1 MSDPSAKIEVR
12 NITSPHHIT
21 HVDRAKYLAMR
32 SAPLSVL
39 PDTPPG
45 LTPAQAQT
53 ALLPHL
59 DPTLFPGGAKAGWW
73 MECLQL
79 DLEFKGI
86 IARAAK
92 PPVRLHRAVA

>member
-1 MSDPSAKIEVR
+1 
-12 NITSPHHIT
+12 
-21 HVDRAKYLAMR
+21 
-32 SAPLSVL
+32 
-39 PDTPPG
+39 
-45 LTPAQAQT
+45 
-53 ALLPHL
+53 
-59 DPTLFPGGAKAGWW
+59 